1 MNILYFLIKI
11 NLNFAFYNSICK
23 VCAVCQLYIFIYSI
37 NKVIM
42 NVDQVYEK
50 FFVSAKVVIFFLYY
64 LCGININLNLVDII
78 DYTSIVSP
86 QSLFITMITS
96 FFISL
101 VFSLQIAKEFMY
113 LDAIQLVGTVFSV
126 SFIRELSPVLTSVII
141 VGKVCSSFT
150 SELATMVSTEQLDA
164 LFILGINPINYLIL
178 PRIISMIIGLP
189 MLNCISI
196 VTSILS
202 GVFICCIFYGIN
214 PSIFLSAVFYN
225 SLIVDLFKSVIKTV
239 FFAFFIGLIS
249 CVWGITSLGGSRAI
263 GLSTTSSVVN
273 CLLIIFILNFILSYF
288 LFDNLTSSFQF
299 S

>member
-11 NLNFAFYNSICK
+11 NSNFVFNKLVFK
-23 VCAVCQLYIFIYSI
+23 VCTVNQLYVSIYLI
-37 NKVIM
+37 NKVTM

-50 FFVSAKVVIFFLYY
+50 FFVSAKVVMFFLYY
-64 LCGININLNLVDII
+64 LGGININLNLMDII
-78 DYTSIVSP
+78 DYTNIVSP
-86 QSLFITMITS
+86 QSLFITIITS

-113 LDAIQLVGTVFSV
+113 LDAVQLVGTVFAV
-126 SFIRELSPVLTSVII
+126 SFIRELSPVLTSIVI

-164 LFILGINPINYLIL
+164 LFVLGINPINYLIL

-189 MLNCISI
+189 MLNFISI
-196 VTSILS
+196 ITSVLS
-202 GVFICCIFYGIN
+202 GVFICCIFYSIN

-225 SLIVDLFKSVIKTV
+225 SLMFDLFKSVVKTV
-239 FFAFFIGLIS
+239 VFAFFIGLIS
-249 CVWGITSLGGSRAI
+249 CVWGITSLGGSRAV

-273 CLLIIFILNFILSYF
+273 CLLIIFILNFILSYL
-288 LFDNLTSSFQF
+288 LFDNLMSSFQF

>member
-1 MNILYFLIKI
+1 MTILYFLIKI
-11 NLNFAFYNSICK
+11 NLNFVFDNFVFK
-23 VCAVCQLYIFIYSI
+23 VCAVNQLYISIYLI
-37 NKVIM
+37 NKVTM

-64 LCGININLNLVDII
+64 LGGINLNLNLMDII

-86 QSLFITMITS
+86 QSLFITIITS

-113 LDAIQLVGTVFSV
+113 LDAVQLVGTVFAV
-126 SFIRELSPVLTSVII
+126 SFIRELSPVLTSVVI

-150 SELATMVSTEQLDA
+150 SELAAMVSTEQLDA

-189 MLNCISI
+189 MLNFISI
-196 VTSILS
+196 VTSVLS
-202 GVFICCIFYGIN
+202 GAFICCIFYGIN
-214 PSIFLSAVFYN
+214 PGVFLSAVFYN
-225 SLIVDLFKSVIKTV
+225 SLMFDLFKSVLKTV
-239 FFAFFIGLIS
+239 VFAFFIGLIS
-249 CVWGITSLGGSRAI
+249 CVWGITSLGGSRAV

-273 CLLIIFILNFILSYF
+273 CLLIVFILNFILSYF
-288 LFDNLTSSFQF
+288 LFDNLISSFQF